1 MVIYF
6 EEFLIQALSLS
17 PKDLKDLV
25 LTYGFLTATC
35 TQVLPTGTGIE
46 RTTYYV
52 SHELPLFIYMMRKG
66 KSVTPNCHA

>member
-17 PKDLKDLV
+17 PKDLKDLM

-35 TQVLPTGTGIE
+35 THVLPTGTGTCIE
-46 RTTYYV
+46 GTTYYV
-52 SHELPLFIYMMRKG
+52 SHELPLFCI
-66 KSVTPNCHA
+66 